1 MTPIWFATPWTIVAG
16 TYCAFESALP
26 VPSIPS
32 YIVSDM
38 KYVLGARLRLIVQIV
53 ELWPGTHPGEFGVR
67 LSSMG

>member
-1 MTPIWFATPWTIVAG
+1 
-16 TYCAFESALP
+16 
-26 VPSIPS
+26 
-32 YIVSDM
+32 M